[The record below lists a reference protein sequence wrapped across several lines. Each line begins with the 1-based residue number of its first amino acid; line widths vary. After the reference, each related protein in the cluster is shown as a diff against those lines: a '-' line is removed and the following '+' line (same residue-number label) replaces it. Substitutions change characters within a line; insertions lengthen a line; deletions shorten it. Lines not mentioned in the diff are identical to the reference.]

1 MNQNSYLEG
10 LEELLKAGVSPYHC
24 VLHAARILKEAG
36 FSELALTGD
45 WDLKPGH
52 GYFLPLFDSTLAAF
66 TIGEHLTGRPV
77 LRMEAAHTDW
87 PCMRIKPSPEVA
99 SNRYGK
105 LNAEVYGSPILNTW
119 LDRPLSLAGKV
130 SAAGPDPFHP
140 QIRFVDLKDPLLVIP
155 NLAVHMNREVNDG
168 VKLNPQVDLLP
179 LMTMI
184 TEDTDKDRFFL
195 NRLAQETDCAP
206 EEILDYELCVYNT
219 EAPVLTGL
227 NHEFISSPR
236 LDNLTSVYACLT
248 AVTAGYRDNGI
259 NLILLYDNEE
269 IGSRT
274 KQGALSSVTERMLE
288 KLFLS
293 LGYDRRTYLD
303 TVMDGF
309 LLSMDVAHALHPNHP
324 EKCDI
329 KNQICPGDGVTL
341 KMSSSQSYSTD
352 ASCIG
357 VVESLC
363 RSREIPYKK
372 FSNRSDMRGGST
384 LGAISSAMLSI
395 RTVDLGVAIL
405 AMHSS
410 RELMAHKDQE
420 ALDALAAAFFLA

>member
-1 MNQNSYLEG
+1 MNQNTYLEG

-24 VLHAARILKEAG
+24 VLHASRMLEEAG
-36 FSELALTGD
+36 FTELALTET
-45 WDLKPGH
+45 WKPEPGH
-52 GYFLPLFDSTLAAF
+52 GYFVRLFDSTLAAF
-66 TIGEHLTGRPV
+66 TVGEHLTERPS

-87 PCMRIKPSPEVA
+87 PCLRIKPSPEVT
-99 SNRYGK
+99 SGRYGK

-119 LDRPLSLAGKV
+119 MDRPLSMAGKV
-130 SAAGPDPFHP
+130 SIAGPDPFRP
-140 QIRFVDLKDPLLVIP
+140 RIRFIDFKEPLLVIP
-155 NLAVHMNREVNDG
+155 NLAIHMNREVNDG
-168 VKLNPQVDLLP
+168 VKLNPQTDLLP
-179 LMTMI
+179 LMTVI
-184 TEDTDKDRFFL
+184 TEEPDKDCFFL
-195 NRLAQETDCAP
+195 NRLAQEADCAP
-206 EEILDYELCVYNT
+206 EEILDYELCVYNG
-219 EAPVLTGL
+219 EPPVLTGL

-248 AVTAGYRDNGI
+248 AVTAGYRENGI
-259 NLILLYDNEE
+259 NLIFLYDNEE

-274 KQGALSSVTERMLE
+274 KQGASSSVTERMLE

-293 LGYDRRTYLD
+293 LCYDRETYLD
-303 TVMDGF
+303 IVMDAF

-329 KNQICPGDGVTL
+329 KNQICLGDGVTL

-363 RSREIPYKK
+363 RSREIPCKK

-384 LGAISSAMLSI
+384 LGAISSAMLSV
-395 RTVDLGVAIL
+395 RTVDLGIAIL
-405 AMHSS
+405 AMHSA

-420 ALDALAAAFFLA
+420 ALDALASAFFLA